1 MIVVSASLVGI
12 ALLYLAIG
20 ENVLYADDIQRAKSA
35 EFDNCKETKYAGE
48 ECKKFL
54 LPAVHDQ
61 CIANKDLESPECYRF
76 RTAVESAIFEECR
89 ANHDVESPL
98 CQKYK
103 GRFGILH
110 VIFAFCSCTLDS

>member
-20 ENVLYADDIQRAKSA
+20 ENVLYGDQLQREKSA
-35 EFDNCKETKYAGE
+35 AFEQCKENKFAGE
-48 ECKKFL
+48 ECQKYL
-54 LPAVHDQ
+54 MPAIHDQ

-103 GRFGILH
+103 GRFDIEL
-110 VIFAFCSCTLDS
+110 TE